1 MILKRFLN
9 INLLELTIFID
20 EFSNN
25 FIDFFISDIF
35 NLARNKL
42 SIWSKYCCQLVQP
55 FRCLLDTNQLTGNAN
70 SYLNI
75 PKLGL

>member
-42 SIWSKYCCQLVQP
+42 SIWSTYCCQLVQP
-55 FRCLLDTNQLTGNAN
+55 F
-70 SYLNI
+70 
-75 PKLGL
+75 